1 MRCDWVFCSGE
12 KNGGIFQS
20 SLGSEVATGQA
31 DSLMLKTP
39 ITPDDLPKD
48 AAPDAPPKHAAGVIL
63 RLQRWES
70 ALKNWL
76 SNKPIRNKLKWLLL
90 IVCNATLMIAA
101 VIYFSCDFLGEISRI
116 RSFTAALGKVLG
128 VNSRLVLSVGNK
140 QSAAP
145 IMDALTEHPSVIGAG
160 LYQADGTVFAR
171 TMRPGSALPAQMPP
185 SSTATTRVGF
195 GGVRHIEPITEN
207 GKMLGTLVIETDIKM
222 LYSRMKSYAI
232 ATLFVLVGASL
243 FGRWLASRLD
253 SVIVD
258 PIVEL
263 SSVAK
268 DVAASGKYSLRA
280 KKLGED
286 EVGQLVEHFNTMLGE
301 IQQRDEAISEA
312 QIELETKVF
321 ERTSELHK
329 RMAEDKNKQELIA
342 ENESR
347 YRNLFENNPMPMF
360 VVDLESLKFL
370 AVNNAAMKHYGF
382 LEEEFLQRS
391 LTTLTNIDDPQKVV
405 RAFRSSAKSF
415 NAGEWKHRRKSGGDI
430 DVELT
435 AHAILFAGKVAKII
449 LANDVTAKKEAQ
461 QQLEVLHRKLME
473 TSRQAGM
480 AEVATGVLHNVGN
493 VLNSVNVSATVLAES
508 VKGTKAGSLARVVE
522 LLETNRGNLPAF
534 FAPGGK
540 GQMLPEYL
548 STLNKQIAAEQ
559 AVRLE
564 ELSQLTKNIAHIKD
578 IVSMQQNY
586 AKVTGVME
594 NHSPRVLVDE
604 ALKLAIADNERD
616 GVTLELNCPSDIPE
630 VYVDRHKVM
639 QILVNLLTNARQAM
653 LEQPVEKRLVFVQ
666 VSVVAD
672 VIRISIRD
680 NGCGISPDNLT
691 RIFNH
696 GFTTKKT
703 GHGFGLHS
711 AANSARE
718 MGGQLYAESEGVGFG
733 ATFHLELAVRK
744 LGQVGTE
751 KAAAA

>member
-1 MRCDWVFCSGE
+1 M
-12 KNGGIFQS
+12 
-20 SLGSEVATGQA
+20 SEIPSTPVDKLKDVARSAHLET
-31 DSLMLKTP
+31 
-39 ITPDDLPKD
+39 
-48 AAPDAPPKHAAGVIL
+48 AAGKIGRV
-63 RLQRWES
+63 QRCEA

-76 SNKPIRNKLKWLLL
+76 VDKPIRKKLKWLLL
-90 IVCNATLMIAA
+90 IVCNATLLLAA
-101 VIYFSCDFLGEISRI
+101 VIYFSYDLIGEVSRI
-116 RSFTAALGKVLG
+116 RSSTAALGKVIG
-128 VNSRLVLSVGNK
+128 VNSRTSLSYGYK
-140 QSAAP
+140 QSAAS
-145 IMDALTEHPSVIGAG
+145 IMDSLTEHPNVIGAA
-160 LYQADGTVFAR
+160 LYQSDGTIFAR
-171 TMRPGSALPAQMPP
+171 SMHSGSTLPAQMLAR
-185 SSTATTRVGF
+185 SAAATSVGF
-195 GGVRHIEPITEN
+195 GSVRHVEPIVEN
-207 GKMLGTLVIETDIKM
+207 GKPLGTLVIEKDLRT
-222 LYSRMKSYAI
+222 LYSRLGTYAI
-232 ATLFVLVGASL
+232 ATLLVLVTASL

-258 PIVEL
+258 PIEGL

-268 DVAASGKYSLRA
+268 DVITSGDYGLRA

-286 EVGQLVEHFNTMLGE
+286 EVGQLVERFNMMLGE
-301 IQQRDEAISEA
+301 IQKRDEAISEA
-312 QIELETKVF
+312 QIGLETKVF
-321 ERTSELHK
+321 ERTSELHH
-329 RMAEDKNKQELIA
+329 RMEEDKNKQELIA

-360 VVDLESLKFL
+360 VVDLESLAFL
-370 AVNNAAMKHYGF
+370 AVNNAAMKHYGYTQ
-382 LEEEFLQRS
+382 EEFVLFS
-391 LTTLTNIDDPQKVV
+391 LTTLTNTDDPQKVM

-415 NAGEWKHRRKSGGDI
+415 NAGEWRHRRKKESDI

-449 LANDVTAKKEAQ
+449 LANDVTARKEAER
-461 QQLEVLHRKLME
+461 QLEELHRKLME

-508 VKGTKAGSLARVVE
+508 VKNTKAASLGRVVE
-522 LLETNRGNLPAF
+522 LLETNKGDLPRF
-534 FAPGGK
+534 FSPGGK

-548 STLNKQIAAEQ
+548 STLNRQIAAEQ
-559 AVRLE
+559 QVRLS

-594 NHSPRVLVDE
+594 NYAVRNLVDE
-604 ALKLAIADNERD
+604 ALQLATADNKRD
-616 GVTLELNCPSDIPE
+616 SVTLELDCPRDIPE

-653 LEQPVEKRLVFVQ
+653 IEQPVEERLVFVA
-666 VSVVAD
+666 VTIAADLVCISV
-672 VIRISIRD
+672 RD
-680 NGCGISPDNLT
+680 NGCGISADNLT

-718 MGGQLYAESEGVGFG
+718 MGGQLYAESEGVGYG

-744 LGQVGTE
+744 LAPTIAESAV
-751 KAAAA
+751 AA